1 MFATVAY
8 PSRTEPYGHGI
19 KYEAQLDNLIAYH
32 NEATR

>member
-8 PSRTEPYGHGI
+8 PSRMVPYGHGM
-19 KYEAQLDNLIAYH
+19 KYEAQLDNLIAYL